1 VSPNENAQVSILESG
16 MPLSALAMVIV
27 AALLHAFWNIVA
39 KKTGGNK
46 HFVLMGG
53 LLLALFWA
61 PAGLWLGWQ
70 EVPHWGWVE
79 WTFISVSGFT
89 HLVYFKVLLK
99 GYRVSDLT
107 VVYPVARGT
116 GPLIS
121 SLLAVAVLGET
132 LTLHSAIGVL
142 CVCGGVFIVAGGPA
156 LLRAAHDPDQ
166 RARVHAGLIWGAATG
181 VLIAGYTVLD
191 GYAVKRLLIG
201 PILVDYFGNLV
212 RLPFM
217 LPAALRDPQGFA
229 DAWRRYRWHAV
240 ILGLVSP
247 LAYILVLYAVKLA
260 PLSHVAPAREVSML
274 FAALIGG
281 KLLGER
287 DRGQRMLGAVLMAG
301 GVALLAL

>member
-1 VSPNENAQVSILESG
+1 

-39 KKTGGNK
+39 KKTDGNK
-46 HFVLMGG
+46 HFVLMGS

-61 PAGLWLGWQ
+61 PVGLWLGWSA
-70 EVPHWGWVE
+70 VPHWGAIQ
-79 WTFISVSGFT
+79 WTFVALSGFT
-89 HLVYFKVLLK
+89 HLAYFNVLLK

-121 SLLAVAVLGET
+121 SLAAVALMGEAMT
-132 LTLHSAIGVL
+132 LQGAVGVL

-156 LLRAAHDPDQ
+156 LLRAAHDPA
-166 RARVHAGLIWGAATG
+166 RRLRVHAGLRWGVATG
-181 VLIAGYTVLD
+181 VLIAVYTVMD
-191 GYAVKRLLIG
+191 GYSVKRLLIG
-201 PILVDYFGNLV
+201 PILIDYVGNLV

-217 LPAALRDPQGFA
+217 LPTLLRDPGGFV
-229 DAWRRYRWHAV
+229 DAWRRYKWHAV
-240 ILGLVSP
+240 VLGLVSP
-247 LAYILVLYAVKLA
+247 MAYVLVLYAVKVA

-274 FAALIGG
+274 FAALLGG
-281 KLLGER
+281 RLLGEG
-287 DRGQRMLGAVLMAG
+287 DRGQRTLGAVLMAG

>member
-1 VSPNENAQVSILESG
+1 

-53 LLLALFWA
+53 LLLAVFWA
-61 PAGLWLGWQ
+61 PAGLWLGWH
-70 EVPHWGWVE
+70 EVPQWGWMQ
-79 WTFISVSGFT
+79 WTFVSLSGFT

-116 GPLIS
+116 GPLVS
-121 SLLAVAVLGET
+121 SLLAVAVLGEA
-132 LTLHSAIGVL
+132 LTLRGVAGVL
-142 CVCGGVFIVAGGPA
+142 CVCGGVFIIAGGSA
-156 LLRAAHDPDQ
+156 LLRAAHDPVQ
-166 RARVHAGLIWGAATG
+166 RARVHAGLRWGAATG
-181 VLIAGYTVLD
+181 LTIAVYTVLD
-191 GYAVKRLLIG
+191 GYSVKRLLIG
-201 PILVDYFGNLV
+201 PILIDYFGNLV

-217 LPAALRDPQGFA
+217 MPTLLRDPRGFV
-229 DAWRRYRWHAV
+229 DAWRRYKWHAV
-240 ILGLVSP
+240 VLALVSP
-247 LAYILVLYAVKLA
+247 LAYILVLYAVRLA
-260 PLSHVAPAREVSML
+260 PVSHVAPAREISML

-281 KLLGER
+281 RLLGEG
-287 DRGQRMLGAVLMAG
+287 DRGQRMLGAVLMAC

>member
-1 VSPNENAQVSILESG
+1 
-16 MPLSALAMVIV
+16 MPVSALAMVIV

-61 PAGLWLGWQ
+61 PAGLWLGWSQ
-70 EVPHWGWVE
+70 VPHWGWLQ
-79 WTFISVSGFT
+79 WTFVSASGFL
-89 HLVYFKVLLK
+89 HLAYFKVLLE

-121 SLLAVAVLGET
+121 SLLAVAVMGEA
-132 LTLHSAIGVL
+132 LTLHSAVGIV
-142 CVCGGVFIVAGGPA
+142 CVCGGVFIIAGGPA
-156 LLRAAHDPDQ
+156 MLRATHDPAQ
-166 RARVHAGLIWGAATG
+166 RARMHAGLGWGAATG

-191 GYAVKRLLIG
+191 GYSVKKLLLS
-201 PILVDYFGNLV
+201 PIIIDYFGNLV

-217 LPAALRDPQGFA
+217 LPTLLRDPSGFV
-229 DAWRRYRWHAV
+229 DAWRRYKWHAV
-240 ILGLVSP
+240 VLGLVSP
-247 LAYILVLYAVKLA
+247 LAYILVLYAVQVA
-260 PLSHVAPAREVSML
+260 PVSHVAPAREISML

-281 KLLGER
+281 KLLGEG
-287 DRGQRMLGAVLMAG
+287 DRGQRVLGALLMAG
-301 GVALLAL
+301 GVVLLAL

>member
-1 VSPNENAQVSILESG
+1 

-39 KKTGGNK
+39 KKTGGNR

-53 LLLALFWA
+53 LLLALIWA

-70 EVPHWGWVE
+70 QVPRWGWLQWAFV
-79 WTFISVSGFT
+79 SASGFL
-89 HLVYFKVLLK
+89 HLAYFKVLLK

-121 SLLAVAVLGET
+121 SLLAVAVMGEA
-132 LTLHSAIGVL
+132 LTLHSAVGIL
-142 CVCGGVFIVAGGPA
+142 CVCGGVFIIAGGTA
-156 LLRAAHDPDQ
+156 MLRAAHDPAQ
-166 RARVHAGLIWGAATG
+166 RARVHAGLAWGAATG

-191 GYAVKRLLIG
+191 GYSVKKLLLS

-217 LPAALRDPQGFA
+217 LPTLLRDPPGFA
-229 DAWRRYRWHAV
+229 EAWRRYKWHAAV
-240 ILGLVSP
+240 LAAVSP
-247 LAYILVLYAVKLA
+247 LAYILVLYAVQVA
-260 PLSHVAPAREVSML
+260 PVSHVAPAREISML

-281 KLLGER
+281 KLLGEG
-287 DRGQRMLGAVLMAG
+287 DRGQRVLGALLMAG